1 MAALAVA
8 TFWCA
13 LVGWLL
19 ARVLRQFRVHAGEAV
34 AAIPPS
40 ARMPSVQVIVPARD
54 EAAVIG
60 GCLAALSAQAYP
72 SDRLSFVV
80 VDDDS
85 RDDTA
90 GRVREAAVADPRI
103 ALRATG
109 ALPPGWPG
117 KPHACWRGADGASA
131 DWFCFVDADVRADP
145 LLLASAVRAAEAQQ
159 IDLLSLQ
166 PFQELGSLGERLVVP
181 AGLLM
186 VACAKDLRAID
197 DPASP
202 EANANGQFM
211 LMRREAY
218 EATGGHAAVRAEICE
233 DRALA
238 RLAKRCGMRVRV
250 LAAEHLAR
258 TRMYRDFASLWEGF
272 SKNAV
277 DIMGDTR
284 RTVLVAAAG
293 LLVGWATFLL
303 PLGLALVA
311 LHDETVWLGMALAL
325 ALAGSG
331 VVVGVEIGT
340 ARHLRVPPWQVAL
353 FPAGFTLAAVL
364 AWRSVR
370 LRRRGGATWKG
381 RELCRPVPG
390 GS

>member
-1 MAALAVA
+1 MAALAIA
-8 TFWCA
+8 ALWCA
-13 LVGWLL
+13 LIGWLL
-19 ARVLRQFRVHAGEAV
+19 ARALRQFRVHAGEAV
-34 AAIPPS
+34 AAVSPG
-40 ARMPSVQVIVPARD
+40 ARMASVQVIIPARD

-60 GCLAALSAQAYP
+60 GCLAAVAAQAYP
-72 SDRLSFVV
+72 ADRLSIVV

-90 GRVREAAVADPRI
+90 GRVREAIAADPRI
-103 ALRATG
+103 ALRAAGT
-109 ALPPGWPG
+109 LPPGWLG
-117 KPHACWRGADGASA
+117 KPHACWRGAEGASA
-131 DWFCFVDADVRADP
+131 DWLCFIDADVRTAP
-145 LLLASAVRAAEAQQ
+145 LLLASAVRAAEAQG

-166 PFQELGSLGERLVVP
+166 PFQELGSLAERLVVP

-211 LMRREAY
+211 LLRREAY
-218 EATGGHAAVRAEICE
+218 EAIGGHASVRAEICE

-238 RLAKRCGMRVRV
+238 RLAKRAGLRVRV

-258 TRMYRDFASLWEGF
+258 TRMYRDFSSLWEGF

-277 DIMGDTR
+277 DIMGDAR
-284 RTVLVAAAG
+284 RTLLVAAAG
-293 LLVGWATFLL
+293 LFVGWATVLL

-311 LHDETVWLGMALAL
+311 LHDRSAWPALLL

-331 VVVGVEIGT
+331 VVIGVEIGT
-340 ARHLRVPPWQVAL
+340 ARHFRVPLWQVAL
-353 FPAGFTLAAVL
+353 FPAGFTLAAAL
-364 AWRSVR
+364 AWRSVW
-370 LRRRGGATWKG
+370 LRRRGRATWKG
-381 RELCRPVPG
+381 RVCGPVPG
-390 GS
+390 RS

>member
-1 MAALAVA
+1 VAALAVA
-8 TFWCA
+8 ALWCG

-34 AAIPPS
+34 AAVPP
-40 ARMPSVQVIVPARD
+40 AQRMSSVQVIVPARD
-54 EAAVIG
+54 EAATIG

-72 SDRLSFVV
+72 SDRLAIVV

-90 GRVREAAVADPRI
+90 ALARRAAAADPRI
-103 ALRATG
+103 ALRAAG
-109 ALPPGWPG
+109 ALPPGWLG
-117 KPHACWRGADGASA
+117 KPHACWRGAEGASA
-131 DWFCFVDADVRADP
+131 DWLCFIDADMRADP
-145 LLLASAVRAAEAQQ
+145 LLLASAVRAAEAED
-159 IDLLSLQ
+159 IALLSLQ
-166 PFQELGSLGERLVVP
+166 PFQELGSLAERLVVP

-186 VACAKDLRAID
+186 VACAKDLRDID
-197 DPASP
+197 DPGSP

-211 LMRREAY
+211 LMRRDAY
-218 EATGGHAAVRAEICE
+218 IASGGHAAVRAEICE

-238 RLAKRCGMRVRV
+238 RLAKRAGLRVRV

-258 TRMYRDFASLWEGF
+258 TRMYRDFAGLWEGF

-277 DIMGDTR
+277 DIMGDAR
-284 RTVLVAAAG
+284 RTLLVAAAG
-293 LLVGWATFLL
+293 LVVGWATLLL

-311 LHDETVWLGMALAL
+311 LHDRSAWPAVLL

-340 ARHLRVPPWQVAL
+340 ARHFRAPLWQVAL
-353 FPAGFTLAAVL
+353 MPAGFTLAAVL
-364 AWRSVR
+364 AWRSVW
-370 LRRRGGATWKG
+370 LRARGRATWKG
-381 RELCRPVPG
+381 RVCRPVPG
-390 GS
+390 RP

>member
-1 MAALAVA
+1 MVALAA
-8 TFWCA
+8 AASWCA

-34 AAIPPS
+34 AALPPD
-40 ARMPSVQVIVPARD
+40 AWMASVQVIVPARD
-54 EAAVIG
+54 EALVIG

-72 SDRLSFVV
+72 PDRLAIVV

-90 GRVREAAVADPRI
+90 GRVQEAIAADRRV
-103 ALRATG
+103 ALRAAG
-109 ALPPGWPG
+109 ALPPGWLG
-117 KPHACWRGADGASA
+117 KPHACRRGAEGASA
-131 DWFCFVDADVRADP
+131 DWLCFVDADVCADP
-145 LLLASAVRAAEAQQ
+145 LLLASAVRAAEAQK

-211 LMRREAY
+211 LMRRAAY
-218 EATGGHAAVRAEICE
+218 EATGGHASVRAEICE

-238 RLAKRCGMRVRV
+238 RLAKRCGLRVRV

-258 TRMYRDFASLWEGF
+258 TRMYRDFPSLWEGF

-284 RTVLVAAAG
+284 RTLLVAVAG
-293 LLVGWATFLL
+293 LLVGWATLLL
-303 PLGLALVA
+303 PLVLAVIGLRDGTAWPALV
-311 LHDETVWLGMALAL
+311 L

-331 VVVGVEIGT
+331 VAVGVEIGT
-340 ARHLRVPPWQVAL
+340 ARHLRVPPWHVAL

-364 AWRSVR
+364 AWRSVW

>member
-1 MAALAVA
+1 MAVLAIA
-8 TFWCA
+8 AIWCA

-34 AAIPPS
+34 AAVPP
-40 ARMPSVQVIVPARD
+40 AANMPSVRVIVPARD
-54 EAAVIG
+54 EATMIS
-60 GCLAALSAQAYP
+60 GCLAALSAQFYP
-72 SDRLSFVV
+72 SDRLSIVV

-85 RDDTA
+85 RDGTA
-90 GRVREAAVADPRI
+90 AHVRQAIAADPRI
-103 ALRATG
+103 ALRSAG
-109 ALPPGWPG
+109 MLPSGWLG
-117 KPHACWRGADGASA
+117 KPHACWHGAEGAPA
-131 DWFCFVDADVRADP
+131 DWLCFIDADVRAAP
-145 LLLASAVRAAEAQQ
+145 LLLASAVQAAEAQA

-166 PFQELGSLGERLVVP
+166 PFQELGSFGERLLVP

-186 VACAKDLRAID
+186 IACAKDLRAID

-238 RLAKRCGMRVRV
+238 RLAKQSGLRVRV

-258 TRMYRDFASLWEGF
+258 TRMYRDFAALWEGF

-277 DIMGDTR
+277 DIMGDAR
-284 RTVLVAAAG
+284 RTLLVAAAG
-293 LLVGWATFLL
+293 LLVGWATLLL
-303 PLGLALVA
+303 PLGIALATLHDPAAWPALV
-311 LHDETVWLGMALAL
+311 L

-331 VVVGVEIGT
+331 VVLGVEIGT
-340 ARHLRVPPWQVAL
+340 ARHFHVPPWQVAL
-353 FPAGFTLAAVL
+353 LPAGFTLAAAL
-364 AWRSVR
+364 AWRSVW
-370 LRRRGGATWKG
+370 LRRRGRATWKG
-381 RELCRPVPG
+381 RICRPVPG
-390 GS
+390 RS